1 MPTYERRP
9 RFDRDYQDLTAA
21 DKTAFKRAVRRFVA
35 DLRDGSGRFHPSL
48 RVHRI
53 DSRRGVWSISCGGD
67 LRATFSYG
75 NREGQGD
82 AHIVWRRVGRHAI
95 YRAP

>member
-9 RFDRDYQDLTAA
+9 RFDRDYARLTAA
-21 DKTAFKRAVRRFVA
+21 EKAGFKRAVAQLVT
-35 DLRDGSGRFHPSL
+35 DLRAGTGRFHPTL

-53 DSRRGVWSISCGGD
+53 DSHRGVWSMTFGPE

-75 NREGQGD
+75 TPRHGD
-82 AHIVWRRVGRHAI
+82 AHITWRRIGHHAI
-95 YRAP
+95 YREP